1 MRYGQN
7 PLKEQEKRVEPP
19 AAITVG
25 VLNHIPAQTGYF
37 RGQLDSLKLC
47 LASIRH
53 HADQP
58 IDLLVVDNGSCAEVQ
73 AYLQGELAAGRIDYL
88 ILNRRN
94 MGKANAVFQIL
105 RAAPGDL
112 VFYSDGDIYY
122 KPGWVQ
128 AHLDVLRAFPRAG
141 LIGGIP
147 LRIQADYYTA
157 GTLRWVA
164 ENQTRLTVERGD
176 LIPEEWTRAFLKSV
190 GVPERDFAGYFAKWR
205 PLQDCR
211 VTAGGVTAY
220 VGASHAQFLTSRQV
234 IERLPHRRFGLA
246 LNTTEDQV
254 LDRAIEDAGWLR
266 LSTERPFVYHI
277 GNVISEDWLREE
289 FKRLVQDSPAQWH
302 GPAPARRRHWFWGH
316 SRVRLV
322 FRRIHEWAF
331 DMYYQ
336 NA

>member
-7 PLKEQEKRVEPP
+7 PLKEQQKKVEPP

-25 VLNHIPAQTGYF
+25 VLNFIPDQVGYF

-53 HADQP
+53 HADRS
-58 IDLLVVDNGSCAEVQ
+58 IDLLVVDNGSCAEVR
-73 AYLQGELAAGRIDYL
+73 AYLQEELAAGRIDYL

-94 MGKANAVFQIL
+94 LGKANAVLQIL
-105 RAAPGDL
+105 RTAPGDL

-122 KPGWVQ
+122 RPGWVQ
-128 AHLDVLRAFPRAG
+128 AHLDVLRAFPQAG
-141 LIGGIP
+141 LIGGVP
-147 LRIQADYYTA
+147 LRLQADYYTA

-164 ENQTRLTVERGD
+164 ENQARLVVERGD

-190 GVPERDFAGYFAKWR
+190 GVPEREWAGYFAKWR

-211 VTAGGVTAY
+211 VTANGVTAY

-234 IERLPHRRFGLA
+234 IERLPHRRFSLA

-266 LSTERPFVYHI
+266 LSTARPFVYHI
-277 GNVISEDWLREE
+277 GNVISENWLREE
-289 FKRLVQDSPAQWH
+289 FKRLVQDSPARQN
-302 GPAPARRRHWFWGH
+302 GSASARRWHWFWGR
-316 SRVRLV
+316 SKVRLV
-322 FRRIHEWAF
+322 LRRIHEWAF
-331 DMYYQ
+331 NIYYQ
-336 NA
+336 D

>member
-7 PLKEQEKRVEPP
+7 PLKEQEKKVEPP

-25 VLNHIPAQTGYF
+25 VLNFIPDQAGYF

-58 IDLLVVDNGSCAEVQ
+58 IDLLVVDNGSCGEVRTF
-73 AYLQGELAAGRIDYL
+73 LQEELAAGRIDYL

-94 MGKANAVFQIL
+94 MGKANAVLQIL

-112 VFYSDGDIYY
+112 VFYSDGDVYY

-128 AHLDVLRAFPRAG
+128 AHLDVLRAFPRVG
-141 LIGGIP
+141 LVGGVP

-164 ENQTRLTVERGD
+164 ENQARLSVERGD
-176 LIPEEWTRAFLKSV
+176 LIPEEWTHAFLKSV
-190 GVPERDFAGYFAKWR
+190 GVPEHDFDRYLTKWR

-211 VTAGGVTAY
+211 VTADGVTAY
-220 VGASHAQFLTSRQV
+220 VGASHAQFLTSREV
-234 IERLPHRRFGLA
+234 IEQLPHRRFGLA

-254 LDRAIEDAGWLR
+254 LDRAVEDAGRLR
-266 LSTERPFVYHI
+266 LSTGRPFIYHI
-277 GNVISEDWLREE
+277 GNVISEGWLVEE
-289 FKRLVQDSPAQWH
+289 FKRLMQDSPTQRNNVT
-302 GPAPARRRHWFWGH
+302 PARRRHWFWGR
-316 SRVRLV
+316 SKVRLV
-322 FRRIHEWAF
+322 LRRIHEWAF
-331 DMYYQ
+331 DRYYR
-336 NA
+336 NV